1 MTTKEYLEQINSLT
15 VKIEQKRQRA
25 KEYRELALA
34 SGGFDYSK
42 ERVQTSN
49 LGGQIENRVIRYV
62 ALEQEIMDDVD
73 ELQDVK
79 DRIIEQIHNLDNAD
93 YIKIL
98 YKHYVE
104 LKCLGVIAGELKI
117 SYDWV
122 KHQHGKALQ
131 EFSEKNKD
139 DTQKHL
145 LM

>member
-49 LGGQIENRVIRYV
+49 LGGQIEDRVIRYV
-62 ALEQEIMDDVD
+62 ALEQEIMDDED

-79 DRIIEQIHNLDNAD
+79 DRIIGQIHNLDNAD

-104 LKCLGVIAGELKI
+104 LKSLGVIAGELKI

-122 KHQHGKALQ
+122 KHQHGRALQ